1 MGKIHLL
8 LVLISICLSGCTL
21 TPEKNN
27 PEKFYFNE
35 VEKNFSNPGSEF
47 RSSPLLVFNEVIT
60 KPDLDR
66 MINELHEAG
75 FGGFF
80 VHPRPGLIT
89 EYLSEEW
96 FDLFKYAT

>member
-66 MINELHEAG
+66 MINELH
-75 FGGFF
+75 
-80 VHPRPGLIT
+80 
-89 EYLSEEW
+89 
-96 FDLFKYAT
+96 